1 MAADDYDYHSNYLNR
16 LLIRAYNGDKRV
28 IRRIVS
34 AFSMEQNKIHDKN
47 VKLLYQHIS
56 LCWKMISYYNGDNEL
71 TYNIVQDVYCKN
83 GFIKHRRIKMDN
95 IVQDCKNFLYSRG
108 NSSRLINLKIKL
120 AKGGVQNKKINKD
133 NLFKIGKIIISR
145 E

>member
-1 MAADDYDYHSNYLNR
+1 
-16 LLIRAYNGDKRV
+16 
-28 IRRIVS
+28 
-34 AFSMEQNKIHDKN
+34 MEQNKIHDKN

-56 LCWKMISYYNGDNEL
+56 LCWKMISYYYGDNEL

-108 NSSRLINLKIKL
+108 NSNWLINLKIKL

-145 E
+145 